1 MASVLYYAREGY
13 YRHVQTV
20 VTELLK
26 TYGSDPALLFWKAYG
41 IIMEDRTS
49 EGIRE
54 LESIA
59 DKRDMVLC
67 SSMLL
72 IHAHKKCKTVD
83 REAIQQLETKIRSE
97 RTSCGEK
104 SLYYAGMLLWLT
116 GKHDKAREY
125 ISRML
130 KMAPTSKEGLTLQ
143 GWIDLTCN
151 RDAFVKKSVKYFDE
165 VLAGTEQPKPLDA
178 MLGKARYY
186 LSRHNF
192 SHALDLLNQAVA
204 SYPGSVPALLDKMKV
219 QLALQD
225 WEQAVETA
233 QRCLLAPAQDQG
245 GVEATSLLALELLAK
260 EGSREEAANRLAD
273 LLALIDRFEPKNHA
287 LYYEMSLPCARM
299 AGGNN
304 LVLQQTTTFLE
315 RAISLAPLNPT
326 YVTEL
331 AYQLL
336 LRSQVKEALQTYKK
350 AFNLDETSVTALA
363 GIIHCQILEGQLGEA
378 EQQLDFLREVQV
390 SIGRQANLLFLTA
403 LLAHKKGQPH
413 GDVMKSLD
421 EVVEV
426 HFGGIKGCP
435 MSPKYF
441 FYLNPAFLLDV
452 TLLLLNYA
460 PNEPTSSSSQ
470 AAPILL
476 KAAAILDPL
485 TKSVPGMME
494 ALYLMSRVKFLS
506 GQTETA
512 HQLLQRC
519 LDRAPNSTPSLLM
532 MAQINLHQG
541 NPKLSMQSLE
551 QALSRHFEV
560 QSYPLYHLVRARVM
574 RAQENMEQAMVS
586 LKTAMSLLASSSSK
600 KQAPSLATSSSSP
613 PLLPPLTLGEKL
625 DVYLELASAYTKMGQ
640 QVDAAKV
647 MQDAMTEFKG
657 SAEEVR
663 VQIANADLLLV
674 GGKVEEAL
682 EVLKGVTEE
691 KPYYIQAQEK
701 IANIH
706 LTHHKDKVMYL
717 SCYKQLA
724 SRLPGSTT
732 SLLLGE
738 AYMNVG
744 EVDLALEI
752 YEAGL
757 KQNPGDAILATKIGQ
772 ALVNTHNYN
781 KAITYYE
788 AALKE
793 ESQRFLRCDLVELYI
808 KLRQYEKAEKTLVA
822 AIGHL
827 SQESELSQLM
837 ENTKYLLLLAKV
849 YQKSSQQTQT
859 IQTLI
864 KAREVQSRVL
874 KRVGLEQPDAV
885 QAQKQLAASIS
896 CQMAEHAAGTREY
909 DEAVRFYREAL
920 LHNDNHSKARLALA
934 HLHLSRGELEACE
947 HECVTLL
954 RLDPSNEEAIVMKA
968 DLLFR
973 KGEYTLA
980 IQHYQELLS
989 KKPKHFVALSGLIE
1003 LMRRAGQLEDAQAYI
1018 ERAETACARSA
1029 YEPGLNYCKG
1039 LLKWYQ
1045 NDPNAALHLFNHAR
1059 KDSEW
1064 GEQALFNMIQICLNP
1079 DDETLGGEA
1088 FKGMEDETEVAQD
1101 KGDAEQVAVRTAEKL
1116 LKELHPRSPASALK
1130 VRVLENYALLASKS
1144 KQNLE
1149 KALAG
1154 FLELANTEQNSVPVL
1169 LGVATA
1175 HMILKQTPKARN
1187 HLKRISKVTWDPQN
1201 GEEFEKSW
1209 LLLADTYIQAGKYD
1223 MAIELLR
1230 KCLQYNKSCSKA
1242 WEYLG
1247 FITEREQAYKDAAVN
1262 YENAW
1267 KYSSCS
1273 NPGIGYKLAF
1283 NYLKAKRYVDAIDV
1297 CHKVLE
1303 SHPNYPKIRKEIMDK
1318 ARQSIRS

>member
-1 MASVLYYAREGY
+1 MAESNKAMASVLYYAREGY

-54 LESIA
+54 LESIS

-97 RTSCGEK
+97 RTTCGEK

-125 ISRML
+125 IGRML
-130 KMAPTSKEGLTLQ
+130 KMSPTSKEGLTLQ

-204 SYPGSVPALLDKMKV
+204 SYPGCVPALLDKMKV

-225 WEQAVETA
+225 WEQTMETA
-233 QRCLLAPAQDQG
+233 QRCLLTTQDQG
-245 GVEATSLLALELLAK
+245 GCVEATSLLVLELLAK
-260 EGSREEAANRLAD
+260 EGSREEAANRLAH
-273 LLALIDRFEPKNHA
+273 LLVLLDRFEPKNHA
-287 LYYEMSLPCARM
+287 LYYEMSLPYARI
-299 AGGNN
+299 AGGNT
-304 LVLQQTTTFLE
+304 LVLEQTTTFVE

-350 AFNLDETSVTALA
+350 AFNLDETSVPALA
-363 GIIHCQILEGQLGEA
+363 GIIHCQIVEGQLGEA
-378 EQQLDFLREVQV
+378 EQQLDFLREVQS
-390 SIGRQANLLFLTA
+390 SIGKQANLLFLTA

-413 GDVMKSLD
+413 GDVMKALE
-421 EVVEV
+421 EVVDV
-426 HFGGIKGCP
+426 HFGTIKGCP
-435 MSPKYF
+435 MSTKYF
-441 FYLNPAFLLDV
+441 SLLNPAFLLDV
-452 TLLLLNYA
+452 TSLLLNYA

-470 AAPILL
+470 VPPILL

-506 GQTETA
+506 GQAETA

-519 LDRAPNSTPSLLM
+519 LDRSPNSIPSLLM

-560 QSYPLYHLVRARVM
+560 QSFPLYHLVRARVM
-574 RAQENMEQAMVS
+574 RAQENMAQAVAS
-586 LKTAMSLLASSSSK
+586 LKTAMSLLTSSSK
-600 KQAPSLATSSSSP
+600 KQSPSLSISSSSS
-613 PLLPPLTLGEKL
+613 LLPPLTLGERL

-640 QVDAAKV
+640 QADASKV
-647 MQDAMTEFKG
+647 MQDAMAEFTG

-682 EVLKGVTEE
+682 QVLKGISAE
-691 KPYYIQAQEK
+691 KPYYIQARER
-701 IANIH
+701 IANVY
-706 LTHHKDKVMYL
+706 LSQHKDKAMYL
-717 SCYKQLA
+717 SCYKELA
-724 SRLPGSTT
+724 SRLPGPTT

-752 YEAGL
+752 YEVGL
-757 KQNPGDAILATKIGQ
+757 KQNPGDAVLATKIGQ

-808 KLRQYEKAEKTLVA
+808 KLRQYDKAEQTLVA
-822 AIGHL
+822 ALGHL

-837 ENTKYLLLLAKV
+837 ENTKHLLLLAKV

-859 IQTLI
+859 IQTLT
-864 KAREVQSRVL
+864 KAREVQS
-874 KRVGLEQPDAV
+874 
-885 QAQKQLAASIS
+885 
-896 CQMAEHAAGTREY
+896 
-909 DEAVRFYREAL
+909 
-920 LHNDNHSKARLALA
+920 
-934 HLHLSRGELEACE
+934 
-947 HECVTLL
+947 
-954 RLDPSNEEAIVMKA
+954 
-968 DLLFR
+968 
-973 KGEYTLA
+973 
-980 IQHYQELLS
+980 
-989 KKPKHFVALSGLIE
+989 
-1003 LMRRAGQLEDAQAYI
+1003 
-1018 ERAETACARSA
+1018 
-1029 YEPGLNYCKG
+1029 
-1039 LLKWYQ
+1039 
-1045 NDPNAALHLFNHAR
+1045 
-1059 KDSEW
+1059 
-1064 GEQALFNMIQICLNP
+1064 
-1079 DDETLGGEA
+1079 
-1088 FKGMEDETEVAQD
+1088 
-1101 KGDAEQVAVRTAEKL
+1101 
-1116 LKELHPRSPASALK
+1116 RSPASALK
-1130 VRVLENYALLASKS
+1130 VKVQENYVLMASRS
-1144 KQNLE
+1144 KQGME
-1149 KALAG
+1149 RALAG
-1154 FLELANTEQNSVPVL
+1154 FLELANSEQNSVPVL

-1187 HLKRISKVTWDPQN
+1187 HLKRISKMPWDPQT

-1223 MAIELLR
+1223 MAIELLK

-1267 KYSSCS
+1267 KYSNCS
-1273 NPGIGYKLAF
+1273 NPSIGYKLAF

-1303 SHPNYPKIRKEIMDK
+1303 NHPGYPKIRKEILDK
-1318 ARQSIRS
+1318 ARLSIRS